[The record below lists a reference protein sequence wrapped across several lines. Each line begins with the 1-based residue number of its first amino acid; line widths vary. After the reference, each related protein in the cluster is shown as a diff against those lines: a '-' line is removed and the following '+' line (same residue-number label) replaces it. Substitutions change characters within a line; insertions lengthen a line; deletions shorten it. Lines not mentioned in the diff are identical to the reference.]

1 VKSGDTVLFH
11 AAAGG
16 VGLLAG
22 QWLKSLGATVIGTAG
37 GAQKCALAAAN
48 AYDHVIDY
56 NSADVAAEVMR
67 LTGDAGVHCAYDSV
81 GQDTMATSLA
91 VTRRH
96 GTIVNFGQAS
106 GPYTD
111 FKIGDLAV
119 GSLHLTRPSLFH
131 FVADRAWLE
140 AACADLFARVMDGTL
155 DVSINQTFALEDV
168 AAAHNALAARQTT
181 GCTVLTP

>member
-1 VKSGDTVLFH
+1 
-11 AAAGG
+11 
-16 VGLLAG
+16 
-22 QWLKSLGATVIGTAG
+22 
-37 GAQKCALAAAN
+37 
-48 AYDHVIDY
+48 VIDY

-131 FVADRAWLE
+131 FVADGEWLQ
-140 AACADLFARVMDGTL
+140 AACADLFALVMDGTL

-168 AAAHNALAARQTT
+168 AAAHTALAARQTT